1 MMTDRRNFLRGMVA
15 LSAAAVPVA
24 AQAAKLDEWDRLAV
38 GLSLINPNAPKA
50 VANARAQGMRPE
62 WIYTV
67 VTLDTPAHPVLCF
80 ETPDGKMV
88 SIGPRMLAVDPQ
100 DMAFRD

>member
-1 MMTDRRNFLRGMVA
+1 MTDRRAFLRGMVA

-38 GLSLINPNAPKA
+38 GLSLVHPNAPDA

-67 VTLDTPAHPVLCF
+67 VTLPTPAHPILCF
-80 ETPDGKMV
+80 EMPNGALV
-88 SIGPRMLAVDPQ
+88 SIGPNPLA
-100 DMAFRD
+100 